1 MRLLETKMRQKM
13 PCFKLKKTKK
23 QAFKKSKT
31 IQVLF
36 KKTSPKTKD
45 LNTNLRWYTFK
56 PLFI

>member
-1 MRLLETKMRQKM
+1 MRQKM